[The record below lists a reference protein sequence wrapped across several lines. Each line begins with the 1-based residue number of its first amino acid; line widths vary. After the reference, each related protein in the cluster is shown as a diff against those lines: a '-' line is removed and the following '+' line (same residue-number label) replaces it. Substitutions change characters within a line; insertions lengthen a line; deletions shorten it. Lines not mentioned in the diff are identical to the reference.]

1 MFSGSSSYRKDGT
14 GNIGVMVAVCRTDT
28 GSRITPVKQLYILS
42 IGAVSLIRS
51 SCEIF
56 FHGIPWTCGPPSGAS
71 QLSLWCG
78 TSHKLE
84 LISLLLVSANLVLV
98 GSLQVASLAD
108 TVVQGALLRVLQ
120 GFEFQHS
127 EIIDSMRKSFTTTR
141 HTWAL

>member
-1 MFSGSSSYRKDGT
+1 MEL

-56 FHGIPWTCGPPSGAS
+56 FHGIPWTCGPTSGAS

-84 LISLLLVSANLVLV
+84 LISLLLVSANMVLV
-98 GSLQVASLAD
+98 VPY
-108 TVVQGALLRVLQ
+108 R
-120 GFEFQHS
+120 
-127 EIIDSMRKSFTTTR
+127 
-141 HTWAL
+141 